1 MEREVGMIKWRG
13 GWGEL
18 NGEGGL
24 GGVKNK
30 G

>member
-18 NGEGGL
+18 NGEGGGGL
-24 GGVKNK
+24 GRGEE
-30 G
+30 